1 MSDVEWMDI
10 PSAPGYAASS
20 NGDIRRNVGEHSKKF
35 GKVLTARVN
44 NAGYLY
50 VNLGIGG
57 VVKSRYVHHL
67 VAEAFHGPRPEDF
80 IVGHGD
86 DNKLN
91 NRKDNLSYITP
102 RENNLRAVQAGL
114 LRPRR
119 GESHAFAKLTE
130 DDVRQIRARVAAGE
144 SQNALAREFKVA
156 RSAIYQVISG
166 RSWRHVA

>member
-1 MSDVEWMDI
+1 MSDVEWRDI

-20 NGDIRRNVGEHSKKF
+20 NGEIRRNVGTHSKKF
-35 GKVLTARVN
+35 GKAMVVRAN

-50 VNLGIGG
+50 VNISIGG
-57 VVKSRYVHHL
+57 VIKSRYVHHL

-102 RENNLRAVQAGL
+102 RENNLRAVAAGL

-119 GESHAFAKLTE
+119 GEAHAYAKLTD
-130 DDVRQIRARVAAGE
+130 DDVRQIRARVEAGE
-144 SQNALAREFKVA
+144 PQAALAREFNVA
-156 RSAIYQVISG
+156 SSAIWQIISG